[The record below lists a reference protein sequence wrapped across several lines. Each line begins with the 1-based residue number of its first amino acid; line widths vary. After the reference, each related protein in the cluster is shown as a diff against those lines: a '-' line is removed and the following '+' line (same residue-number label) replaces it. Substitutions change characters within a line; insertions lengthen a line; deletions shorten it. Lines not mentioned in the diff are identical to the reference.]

1 MHLLINPQ
9 IYEKKKIENAKQ
21 SPSPAM
27 TYSRERLPA
36 DNSEN
41 ESWIMQNTSIES
53 HQSGGT
59 CGVTWPTN
67 FHFEKKKQIIGGKTK
82 REK

>member
-1 MHLLINPQ
+1 
-9 IYEKKKIENAKQ
+9 
-21 SPSPAM
+21 M

-53 HQSGGT
+53 HQSGGLAASRDQRIST
-59 CGVTWPTN
+59 L
-67 FHFEKKKQIIGGKTK
+67 KKKNKSSE
-82 REK
+82 EKQKERNNNLVNRMSRNQ